1 MITALRALFL
11 VILVSMLW
19 VTTWAGFHCPLFAVP
34 RPVATHPWF
43 IATMFD
49 AYWGFATF
57 YVWVCY
63 RERSWTARIA
73 WFFAIMSLGNIAMSS
88 YCLAAVSRLPSGGR
102 LSDVLTARRPG
113 PGWLGI
119 ALAVTGVA
127 VTVAA
132 AFDTHPAK

>member
-1 MITALRALFL
+1 MIKALRVLFA

-19 VTTWAGFHCPLFAVP
+19 VTTWAGLQCPLFGVP
-34 RPVATHPWF
+34 RSVATHPWF

-49 AYWGFATF
+49 AYWGFVTF

-63 RERSWTARIA
+63 RQVSWTARLA
-73 WFFAIMSLGNIAMSS
+73 WILAILALGNIAMSS
-88 YCLAAVSRLPSGGR
+88 YCLAALSEAPGNGK
-102 LSDVLTARRPG
+102 LSDVLIARKQG

-119 ALAVTGVA
+119 ILAVVGVA

-132 AFDTHPAK
+132 AFDHSPR